1 MNSLKTIFSRI
12 ATLPKAEEAL
22 AGVGVSI
29 KDSSGNMREVGDI
42 IDDLG
47 KKWGTL
53 NSEAQQSVLI
63 NVAGTY
69 QQNRLAALM
78 NNYTMSLQANES
90 ALNSQGSAMREQE
103 RYNESLEGRMNR
115 LDTAFTSFSKTVGD
129 TVLYDG
135 IVVATSALEAMT
147 DSGNSVV
154 STIGLLPPTITLA
167 TVAVYALSGSFR
179 ALVASTYASVT
190 AEVAATGAT
199 GVFAGAL
206 TGLRT
211 AATLAGVAI
220 KGLAIATGIGAIFAV
235 AGFAIEKLTNVI
247 SDNIQATE
255 ALETYNNKNIAA
267 MTNNKAATT
276 ELIDKYNEL
285 TDTKKLAGDAW
296 KPEQEQEYLR
306 VQTSLSESF
315 PALIDHID
323 STGQAHI
330 KNKDAIE
337 EVIKSTEK
345 LTDAQN
351 KSIVENSKKE
361 FEKMQEDMS
370 GSWYD
375 SFSNYLYGSLESQIK
390 SQKAVLESMHTN
402 DADAGAI
409 AEQEFKVMQL
419 EQQFANS
426 ADAIKGKIYEISAAA
441 NELDISSTVNK
452 SLQGFVDG
460 LDLNLNPTELQNFSK
475 EFAKIQDDMQRA
487 LNTDDSKL
495 YKEAVNNLNDLAKSS
510 DKGITKNELFAA
522 TMDMMSDAMKNGQI
536 VMIDA
541 EGNMEVLSDSTDQA
555 TKKVYDFKNAYE
567 QMAGVTQEQITDVDN
582 MLMSYEM
589 LTYQLGNYTD
599 AELTNLANKK
609 NLSSEEKYLVGV
621 LEERENVAN
630 KILAVYPSL
639 LDADGKAIQLTS
651 EKIKAAE
658 LENKANAVLLEGY
671 KLASEGK
678 YNSEQKATLASAA
691 GTQARIDNIKAE
703 IKMLEAFIQANLI
716 SAKAMSALSSMAM
729 TGATGSAMEIALAAQ
744 QKAAQG
750 AIQETIAGYQ
760 SKLSGLSSQLTS
772 QIGTIQGF
780 NKSIEESSKSTGKNS
795 KSTKD
800 NTTAKKENNK
810 ETEQSIYLTDKYK
823 KKIEEV
829 TLAIEE
835 QNAIQATKS
844 EHSKDY
850 RKSLEK
856 ELALEQQKLQIM
868 KDQSKSIDQQIKSG
882 KIQQTGNV
890 NVNSSTN
897 PNGKIHGYD
906 GRITSKPFERA
917 DNHRGTDIAMGIGTR
932 VDAPVSGKV
941 IKSGAATSD
950 KNGKKMHDSYGNLV
964 VIQDDTGMKHI
975 LAHLDSTLVKFGDQV
990 EAGQQI
996 GKSGSTGKSTG
1007 PHLHYEQNTANGKVV
1022 SSLDTVNAIRS
1033 GNKTATTSTKSNA
1046 TTVSST
1052 PETVVW
1058 NYFKN
1063 KGLSDEAVAGLMGNI
1078 KQESNFNSKAVN
1090 KSSGASG
1097 IFQWLGGRKTG
1108 LQDYAKS
1115 VGKSWTDLEVQLDYA
1130 WKEMQGKEKKSLE
1143 GLKKTN
1149 LTASQHATEFEKNF
1163 ERSGGSGNKKR
1174 ASAADQYYSKYKGT
1188 NGGAGVG
1195 IDTSQQ
1201 AIDQAMSDLNSL
1213 NKEILDQQGSIEE
1226 LKRQLIDAN
1235 LAGYEY
1241 RKGNYDKTLE
1251 NSEVRLSRLS
1261 DTSEEYRKELEA
1273 QTKTLNAKQKENNDE
1288 IKFLQE
1294 TIKNGKLSDKTI
1306 DELTSKLHELGKV
1319 NNEINTSKLE
1329 IQNKLLESQVKAVD
1343 NLINKYAE
1351 LQSLS
1356 GKALDYEALKL
1367 QELDSN
1373 SLRYVQSL
1381 EKMNKMRKEA
1391 QNLNRKELTDL
1402 EGAIYS
1408 GDYEGE
1414 GLTKAVARAR
1424 ELRAEIKQLQ
1434 LDIQE
1439 KDFEILVTIKTNSDA
1454 KIEEIQFEMNRAE
1467 AIRGMFEEGTG
1478 EYIKQTQSLIKYQE
1492 DLAKQ
1497 HLATR
1502 DALANELQQYD
1513 ISLERRKDVEK
1524 MLREEHLAYLNA
1536 TKGIKDYQKQL
1547 EESKKSNLNEIAD
1560 KFISALKEY
1569 YQELRDEHMTSI
1581 EEMSKKETEA
1591 HEKRKKQLEDEMELF
1606 RRNVEEK
1613 LRLIDRQEAD
1623 RDYNMEIDD
1632 MEKERNKLQS
1642 EYDLLSLDNS
1652 NEAKA
1657 KRKKLQEQLD
1667 AIDKDLAEK
1676 RHDRDIELQ
1685 KQGLSDMLESKEE
1698 EINGKQELEDKQYE
1712 EVMNRIDREKQYW
1725 EKHYND
1731 LLNDEREF
1739 ARIRE
1744 DIMNGHL
1751 DKVVAEFQ
1759 DHIERMKLT
1768 MPELA
1773 DTMDGTMQA
1782 VGMTIRQNVI
1792 DHLQEAIDM
1801 VYKFNEAVS
1810 TISKVGDSFDP
1821 GSFFEENG
1829 MSQGGTS
1836 KGNLTEGDMQIL
1848 LGKFLTDNV
1857 TRHLSGSAKDKA
1869 HSTGNQIGKSG
1880 RQNGG
1885 TIDKNTSFDSAIKGL
1900 TPAELE
1906 SLKQYFKQNS
1916 GVEGG
1921 NYSDFIRDFANNS
1934 QDYGQIESSDKN
1946 GLTNP
1951 LSYAD
1956 MQVLMAKHINE
1967 SLLGQTK
1974 DANTRKQLKSTA
1986 DSMAQQGRASGSNL
2000 ASNASFMSMVGLMDG
2015 NQKGQMK
2022 SFMNSQ
2028 VNLIPEA
2035 KMQKDFLKFVASL
2048 DTGGFMNWSGSGI
2061 DGKGGKAIIAHP
2073 NEIMLNKVD
2082 TNSFFKSID
2091 VIDRVMGSLSPILAK
2106 FKPQSNLPNLQPSG
2120 DTIQIQF
2127 GDVIGATQQQ
2137 AESFGTT
2144 IANTIRRTKGG
2155 KF

>member
-1 MNSLKTIFSRI
+1 
-12 ATLPKAEEAL
+12 
-22 AGVGVSI
+22 
-29 KDSSGNMREVGDI
+29 MRKVGDI

-47 KKWGTL
+47 RKWGTL
-53 NSEAQQSVLI
+53 NSAAQQSVLI

-78 NNYTMSLQANES
+78 NNYTTSISANES
-90 ALNSQGSAMREQE
+90 ALNSQGSAAREQE
-103 RYNESLEGRMNR
+103 RYNESLEGRINR
-115 LDTAFTSFSKTVGD
+115 LDTAWTSFSKTVGD
-129 TVLYDG
+129 NILYDG
-135 IVVATSALEAMT
+135 IVVVTKALEGMS
-147 DSGNSVV
+147 DGGNSVV
-154 STIGLLPPTITLA
+154 STIGLLPPLFGAAYTAVFLLNSGFRSLVIGMGTA
-167 TVAVYALSGSFR
+167 VGSAISTTVATRSLTVGITSLRASVAALGITWKSFI
-179 ALVASTYASVT
+179 AST
-190 AEVAATGAT
+190 
-199 GVFAGAL
+199 GV
-206 TGLRT
+206 GL
-211 AATLAGVAI
+211 VFI
-220 KGLAIATGIGAIFAV
+220 GL
-235 AGFAIEKLTNVI
+235 GFAIEKLTGI
-247 SDNIQATE
+247 MSENIQQQEKYAE
-255 ALETYNNKNIAA
+255 VANKNTSAL
-267 MTNNKAATT
+267 TDNKGQVD
-276 ELIDKYNEL
+276 ELIAKYNSL
-285 TDTKKLAGDAW
+285 SSARNSDDW
-296 KPEQEQEYLR
+296 NPEKEKEYLK
-306 VQTSLSESF
+306 VQEDLAFLF
-315 PALIDHID
+315 PALVSHID

-330 KNKDAIE
+330 KSSSAIE
-337 EVIKSTEK
+337 KEIAATEELIRLKKEETKANAEDIFKENIKSNEK
-345 LTDAQN
+345 TQGKID
-351 KSIVENSKKE
+351 SKKATIAQLE
-361 FEKMQEDMS
+361 KERDSGSPLYDVESKTKLITKMQTDVQMLEMEMS
-370 GSWYD
+370 AATQEIVGNVLTISNA
-375 SFSNYLYGSLESQIK
+375 FSNIKIDSGVTNAISTFLYDLDFSKLDESQLRAFSTELGK
-390 SQKAVLESMHTN
+390 LMSDMQKAVTAD
-402 DADAGAI
+402 DA
-409 AEQEFKVMQL
+409 ELFNK
-419 EQQFANS
+419 S
-426 ADAIKGKIYEISAAA
+426 AKGI
-441 NELDISSTVNK
+441 NELASKYNIADSEVNK
-452 SLQGFVDG
+452 FDTSY
-460 LDLNLNPTELQNFSK
+460 TNF
-475 EFAKIQDDMQRA
+475 
-487 LNTDDSKL
+487 LNTVKGGSGVVPQEGDAMS
-495 YKEAVNNLNDLAKSS
+495 DLA
-510 DKGITKNELFAA
+510 
-522 TMDMMSDAMKNGQI
+522 
-536 VMIDA
+536 
-541 EGNMEVLSDSTDQA
+541 EGADGASESVDNLA
-555 TKKVYDFKNAYE
+555 TKMKDYKDAAE
-567 QMAGVTQEQITDVDN
+567 QMAGVSQAGIDSLNDLILQYDI
-582 MLMSYEM
+582 LSY
-589 LTYQLGNYTD
+589 Q
-599 AELTNLANKK
+599 
-609 NLSSEEKYLVGV
+609 
-621 LEERENVAN
+621 
-630 KILAVYPSL
+630 
-639 LDADGKAIQLTS
+639 
-651 EKIKAAE
+651 
-658 LENKANAVLLEGY
+658 LEGY
-671 KLASEGK
+671 TQQQLQDIYAKDELTSREREVKNLLEQRVGIMQEMSSVYPDLLNKDGTAIVLSDEKRKAVEAENHANEVLLNAYKLARDGK
-678 YNSEQKATLASAA
+678 LNAEQTATLASAS
-691 GTQARIDNIKAE
+691 GTKARIENMKTE
-703 IKMLEAFIQANLI
+703 IAMLQKMSQANMI
-716 SAKAMSALSSMAM
+716 AAKMVNAFNGIAGL
-729 TGATGSAMEIALAAQ
+729 GALAQ
-744 QKAAQG
+744 NLSFVNSMQ
-750 AIQETIAGYQ
+750 GYQ
-760 SKLSGLSSQLTS
+760 AELDALENSLTTD
-772 QIGTIQGF
+772 IG
-780 NKSIEESSKSTGKNS
+780 KIESFSAAIEDSSSKTGKNS

-800 NTTAKKENNK
+800 NTKAKKENNK

-823 KKIEEV
+823 KSIDELN
-829 TLAIEE
+829 LALAE
-835 QNAIQATKS
+835 QEAIQSTQS
-844 EHSKDY
+844 EHSAKY
-850 RKSLEK
+850 LKSAEAQLKLEK
-856 ELALEQQKLQIM
+856 EKLTTM
-868 KDQSKSIDQQIKSG
+868 KNQSRELDQQIKSG

-890 NVNSSTN
+890 NVTSSTN

-906 GRITSKPFERA
+906 GKITSKPFERA
-917 DNHRGTDIAMGIGTR
+917 DNHRGTDIAMKTGSR
-932 VDAPVSGKV
+932 VDAPVSGEV

-975 LAHLDSTLVKFGDQV
+975 LAHLDSTLVKVGDQV
-990 EAGQQI
+990 EAGQQV
-996 GKSGSTGKSTG
+996 GKSGNTGKSTG

-1022 SSLDTVNAIRS
+1022 SSLDTVNSIRN
-1033 GNKTATTSTKSNA
+1033 GNKTATTSSKSGS
-1046 TTVSST
+1046 TVVSST

-1149 LTASQHATEFEKNF
+1149 LTASQQAIEFEKNF

-1174 ASAADQYYSKYKGT
+1174 ASAADQYYNKYKGT

-1201 AIDQAMSDLNSL
+1201 AIDQAIAELNGL
-1213 NKEILDQQGSIEE
+1213 NQEIIDQQGKLDEAAMKVINSHV
-1226 LKRQLIDAN
+1226 
-1235 LAGYEY
+1235 AGYEY
-1241 RKGNYDKTLE
+1241 RKSNYDKFLE
-1251 NSEVRLSRLS
+1251 NSEVRLSRLD
-1261 DTSEEYRKELEA
+1261 DTSEEYRKELDA
-1273 QTKTLNAKQKENNDE
+1273 QTKALNSKQKENNDE
-1288 IKFLQE
+1288 IKFLQD
-1294 TIKNGKLSDKTI
+1294 TIKYGGLTDKTI
-1306 DELTSKLHELGKV
+1306 DELNQKIFELSRANHE
-1319 NNEINTSKLE
+1319 IDSSKLE
-1329 IQNKLLESQVKAVD
+1329 IQNKVLESYAKTVD
-1343 NLINKYAE
+1343 NLINKYSE
-1351 LQSLS
+1351 LQALS
-1356 GKALDYEALKL
+1356 SKALDYEALKI

-1373 SLRYVQSL
+1373 SLRYLSSL
-1381 EKMNKMRKEA
+1381 EKMNKMRKDA
-1391 QNLNRKELTDL
+1391 QNLNRQELTYL
-1402 EGAIYS
+1402 ENLIYS
-1408 GDYEGE
+1408 GKLSGE
-1414 GLTKAVARAR
+1414 SLENATARAR
-1424 ELRAEIKQLQ
+1424 DLRLEIKQLQ

-1454 KIEEIQFEMNRAE
+1454 KLEEIQFEMNRAT
-1467 AIRGMFEEGTG
+1467 AIRDMFEQGSG
-1478 EYIKQTQSLIKYQE
+1478 EYIKQTQNLIQYQE
-1492 DLAKQ
+1492 QLAKQ
-1497 HLATR
+1497 HLETR
-1502 DALANELQQYD
+1502 DALADELKQYD

-1547 EESKKSNLNEIAD
+1547 EEGKKSNLNEIAD

-1569 YQELRDEHMTSI
+1569 YQELRDEHMKSI
-1581 EEMSKKETEA
+1581 EDMSKKETEA

-1731 LLNDEREF
+1731 LMNDEREF

-1768 MPELA
+1768 MPDLA

-1801 VYKFNEAVS
+1801 VHEFNA
-1810 TISKVGDSFDP
+1810 TAATMAQVGDNFDP
-1821 GSFFEENG
+1821 GSFFENEMG
-1829 MSQGGTS
+1829 SGGVS
-1836 KGNLTEGDMQIL
+1836 KGNLSEADMQVL

-1857 TRHLSGSAKDKA
+1857 TRHLTGDAKNKA
-1869 HSTGNQIGKSG
+1869 HTTGSQIGKNG
-1880 RQNGG
+1880 RANGS
-1885 TIDKNTSFDSAIKGL
+1885 TIDKNTSFDSAISGL

-1921 NYSDFIRDFANNS
+1921 NYSDFIRDFAGNS
-1934 QDYGQIESSDKN
+1934 NYGQIESSDKN

-1951 LSYAD
+1951 LSYPD

-1967 SLLGQTK
+1967 SMLGQTK

-1986 DSMAQQGRASGSNL
+1986 DAMAQQGRASGSNL

-2028 VNLIPEA
+2028 VNIIPDT
-2035 KMQKDFLKFVASL
+2035 KMQKDFLKFIASL

-2120 DTIQIQF
+2120 DTIEIQF

>member
-1 MNSLKTIFSRI
+1 VNSLKTIFSRI

-78 NNYTMSLQANES
+78 NNYTMSISANES
-90 ALNSQGSAMREQE
+90 ALNSQGSAMKEQE
-103 RYNESLEGRMNR
+103 RYNESLEGRINR
-115 LDTAFTSFSKTVGD
+115 LDTAWTSFSKTVGD
-129 TVLYDG
+129 TILYDG
-135 IVVATSALEAMT
+135 IVVVTKALEGMA
-147 DSGNSVV
+147 DGGNSVV
-154 STIGLLPPTITLA
+154 STIGLLPPLFGAAYTAVFLLNSGFRSLTIGMGTA
-167 TVAVYALSGSFR
+167 VGSAISTTVATRSLTVGITSLRASVAALGVTFKSV
-179 ALVASTYASVT
+179 LAST
-190 AEVAATGAT
+190 
-199 GVFAGAL
+199 GV
-206 TGLRT
+206 GLIF
-211 AATLAGVAI
+211 V
-220 KGLAIATGIGAIFAV
+220 GL
-235 AGFAIEKLTNVI
+235 GFAIEKLTGI
-247 SDNIQATE
+247 MSENIQQQEKYEEVA
-255 ALETYNNKNIAA
+255 NKNTSAL
-267 MTNNKAATT
+267 TDNKDRVD
-276 ELIDKYNEL
+276 ELIAKYNSL
-285 TDTKKLAGDAW
+285 SDAKNSGDWSAD
-296 KPEQEQEYLR
+296 KEKEYLK
-306 VQTSLSESF
+306 VQEDLAFLF
-315 PALIDHID
+315 PALVSHID

-330 KNKDAIE
+330 KSSAAIEKEIAATEELIRLKKEETKANAEDVFKENIKSNEKTQGKIDSKKDAIAQLE
-337 EVIKSTEK
+337 KERDSGSPLYDVESKTKLITKMQTDVQMLEMQMSASTQEIVGNVLEISNAFSNIKIDSGVTNAISTFLYDLDFSNLDEAQLKSFSTELGK
-345 LTDAQN
+345 LMSDMQKAVNTDDAELFN
-351 KSIVENSKKE
+351 KSAKGINELASKYNVADSEVNK
-361 FEKMQEDMS
+361 FDTNYKNFLNTVKGGNGVVLQESD
-370 GSWYD
+370 
-375 SFSNYLYGSLESQIK
+375 SLESF
-390 SQKAVLESMHTN
+390 
-402 DADAGAI
+402 ADGA
-409 AEQEFKVMQL
+409 
-419 EQQFANS
+419 
-426 ADAIKGKIYEISAAA
+426 
-441 NELDISSTVNK
+441 
-452 SLQGFVDG
+452 DG
-460 LDLNLNPTELQNFSK
+460 
-475 EFAKIQDDMQRA
+475 A
-487 LNTDDSKL
+487 
-495 YKEAVNNLNDLAKSS
+495 
-510 DKGITKNELFAA
+510 
-522 TMDMMSDAMKNGQI
+522 
-536 VMIDA
+536 
-541 EGNMEVLSDSTDQA
+541 SDSVSELASKMKDYKDA
-555 TKKVYDFKNAYE
+555 AE
-567 QMAGVTQEQITDVDN
+567 QMAGVSQAGIDSLND
-582 MLMSYEM
+582 LILKYDILS
-589 LTYQLGNYTD
+589 YQLAGYTEQQLQD
-599 AELTNLANKK
+599 IYTKENLTSKEQDIK
-609 NLSSEEKYLVGV
+609 NILDQRVATMQEMSS
-621 LEERENVAN
+621 
-630 KILAVYPSL
+630 VYPDL
-639 LDADGKAIQLTS
+639 LDKDGKAIVLS
-651 EKIKAAE
+651 DEKRKAIEAE
-658 LENKANAVLLEGY
+658 NHANEVLLNAY
-671 KLASEGK
+671 KLARDGK
-678 YNSEQKATLASAA
+678 LNAEQQATLASASGA
-691 GTQARIDNIKAE
+691 KARIQNLKVE
-703 IKMLEAFIQANLI
+703 IDMLSKYVRANQLALASATVI
-716 SAKAMSALSSMAM
+716 SSLPL
-729 TGATGSAMEIALAAQ
+729 TGLAGDVAQMGLAAQ
-744 QKAAQG
+744 QKAM
-750 AIQETIAGYQ
+750 Q
-760 SKLSGLSSQLTS
+760 SNLAASKAELDTLSSSLNTN
-772 QIGTIQGF
+772 IG
-780 NKSIEESSKSTGKNS
+780 KIESFSAAIEDSSSKTGKNS
-795 KSTKD
+795 KATQD
-800 NTTAKKENNK
+800 NTKSKKENNK

-890 NVNSSTN
+890 NVNSGSG
-897 PNGKIHGYD
+897 GKIHGYD
-906 GRITSKPFERA
+906 GKITSRPGERA
-917 DNHRGTDIAMGIGTR
+917 DNHRGTDIAMKTGSR
-932 VDAPVSGKV
+932 VDSPVSGKV

-950 KNGKKMHDSYGNLV
+950 KNGKAMHWSYGNMV
-964 VIQDDTGMKHI
+964 VVQDDQGMKHI
-975 LAHLDSTLVKFGDQV
+975 LAHLDDTLVKVGDQV
-990 EAGQQI
+990 EAGQQV
-996 GKSGSTGKSTG
+996 GKSGNTGKSTG
-1007 PHLHYEQNTANGKVV
+1007 PHLHYEQNTADGKVV

-1174 ASAADQYYSKYKGT
+1174 ASAADQYYNKYKGT

-1201 AIDQAMSDLNSL
+1201 AIDQAMSDLNGL
-1213 NKEILDQQGSIEE
+1213 NKEILNQQNNIED

-1235 LAGYEY
+1235 LAGYEN
-1241 RKGNYDKTLE
+1241 RKSNYDKTLE

-1273 QTKTLNAKQKENNDE
+1273 QTKALTAKQTENNAE
-1288 IKFLQE
+1288 IKFLE
-1294 TIKNGKLSDKTI
+1294 DTIKNGKLTDKTI
-1306 DELTSKLHELGKV
+1306 DELNQKINELAKV
-1319 NNEINTSKLE
+1319 NHEIDSSKLE
-1329 IQNKLLESQVKAVD
+1329 IQNKILESYVKTVD
-1343 NLINKYAE
+1343 QLINKYSE
-1351 LQSLS
+1351 LQALS
-1356 GKALDYEALKL
+1356 SKALDYEALKL

-1373 SLRYVQSL
+1373 SLRYLQSL
-1381 EKMNKMRKEA
+1381 EKMNKMRKDS
-1391 QNLNRKELTDL
+1391 QNLNRQELTYL
-1402 EGAIYS
+1402 ENLIYS
-1408 GDYEGE
+1408 GKLSGE
-1414 GLTKAVARAR
+1414 SLENATARAR
-1424 ELRAEIKQLQ
+1424 DLRLEIKQLQ

-1439 KDFEILVTIKTNSDA
+1439 KDFEILMTIKTNSDA
-1454 KIEEIQFEMNRAE
+1454 KLEEIQFEMNRAT
-1467 AIRGMFEEGTG
+1467 AIRDMFEQGTG
-1478 EYIKQTQSLIKYQE
+1478 EYIKQTQNLIKYQE
-1492 DLAKQ
+1492 QLAKQ
-1497 HLATR
+1497 HLETR
-1502 DALANELQQYD
+1502 DALANELKQYD

-1536 TKGIKDYQKQL
+1536 QKGLKDYQKQL
-1547 EESKKSNLNEIAD
+1547 EEGKKSNLNEIAD

-1569 YQELRDEHMTSI
+1569 YQELRDEHMKSI

-1606 RRNVEEK
+1606 RKNVEEK

-1642 EYDLLSLDNS
+1642 EFDLLSLDNS
-1652 NEAKA
+1652 NEAKS

-1667 AIDKDLAEK
+1667 QIDKDIAEK

-1698 EINGKQELEDKQYE
+1698 EMNGKIELEDKQYE

-1731 LLNDEREF
+1731 LMNDEREF

-1768 MPELA
+1768 MPDLA

-1792 DHLQEAIDM
+1792 DHLQEAINM
-1801 VYKFNEAVS
+1801 VHEFNQVAS
-1810 TISKVGDSFDP
+1810 TMAQVGDNFDP
-1821 GSFFEENG
+1821 GSFFDESKMG
-1829 MSQGGTS
+1829 QGGVS
-1836 KGNLTEGDMQIL
+1836 KGNLNEGDMQIL

-1857 TRHLSGSAKDKA
+1857 TRHLTGDAKNKA
-1869 HSTGNQIGKSG
+1869 HSTGSQIGKSG

-1885 TIDKNTSFDSAIKGL
+1885 TIDKNVSFDSAISGL

-1934 QDYGQIESSDKN
+1934 SDYGSIESSNKH

-1951 LSYAD
+1951 LTYGT

-1967 SLLGQTK
+1967 SMLGQTK
-1974 DANTRKQLKSTA
+1974 DANMRKQLKSTA
-1986 DSMAQQGRASGSNL
+1986 DTMAQQGRASGSTL
-2000 ASNASFMSMVGLMDG
+2000 ASDASFMSMVGLMDG

-2022 SFMNSQ
+2022 NFMQSQ
-2028 VNLIPEA
+2028 VNIIPDS
-2035 KMQKDFLKFVASL
+2035 KMQKDFLRFVASL
-2048 DTGGFMNWSGSGI
+2048 DTGGFMNWSGNGI

-2082 TNSFFKSID
+2082 TQGFFNSIN
-2091 VIDRVMGSLSPILAK
+2091 VIDRVMSSLKPMLAK
-2106 FKPQSNLPNLQPSG
+2106 FTPQPTLSNLQQSG
-2120 DTIQIQF
+2120 DTYQIQF
-2127 GDVIGATQQQ
+2127 GDVIEATKDQ
-2137 AESFGTT
+2137 AETFATSFINNVKTK
-2144 IANTIRRTKGG
+2144 KGG